1 MSKTKKCQKYKTK
14 KKCFLSRRLTNC
26 LNISPSLKQKNAK
39 ISNIRIKCFQ
49 CLTEVTHSVRVLT
62 WHFTAEPTFHLY
74 FTVCCCS
81 DNGSSPRVISTP
93 DDCRHWLC
101 DTFILSRDQNKPI
114 CWNQSFCVRDPL
126 QIMWEPKHFQIS
138 SLLTSLRIYSK
149 IFNLQLEHYKE
160 KPSIIYYVFL
170 FLSVK
175 NETKYYN

>member
-1 MSKTKKCQKYKTK
+1 MLLVKALDKLPQYLPK
-14 KKCFLSRRLTNC
+14 L
-26 LNISPSLKQKNAK
+26 LKQKNAK

-138 SLLTSLRIYSK
+138 TTLLTSLRIYSK